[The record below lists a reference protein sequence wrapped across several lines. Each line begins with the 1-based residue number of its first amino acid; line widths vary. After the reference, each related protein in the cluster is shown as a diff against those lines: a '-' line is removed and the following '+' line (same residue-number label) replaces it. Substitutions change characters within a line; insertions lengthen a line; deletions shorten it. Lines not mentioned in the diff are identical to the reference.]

1 MIDYLTHYYMP
12 GTPPF
17 RSLSALPETEAIGI
31 MESLYDEKL
40 LAMTRFKDPHH
51 YLRNR
56 KQREQWVRESFI
68 LKGGKPRDA
77 YPHYMILGES
87 KWIVRASG
95 GADPPKIRIPLS
107 VFAED
112 DVSFTYPDS
121 MISYWFGNEKPP
133 EYYLPAYH
141 GLVFTRAEILS
152 IVARKGMPED
162 DWHTNLPADLAPYIE
177 AQVWNHERLQ
187 DYMRTRAQTTG

>member
-17 RSLSALPETEAIGI
+17 RSLSALPETEAIHI

-40 LAMTRFKDPHH
+40 LVMTRFKDPYQ

-56 KQREQWVRESFI
+56 KQSEHWVRESFI
-68 LKGGKPRDA
+68 RKGGKPHDA
-77 YPHYMILGES
+77 YPHYMVLGES

-95 GADPPKIRIPLS
+95 DAHPPMICIPLS
-107 VFAED
+107 GFEEE

-121 MISYWFGNEKPP
+121 MISFWFGNEKPP
-133 EYYLPAYH
+133 EYYMPEFH
-141 GLVFTRAEILS
+141 GQVFTRAEILS
-152 IVARKGMPED
+152 IVAQKGMPED
-162 DWHTNLPADLAPYIE
+162 DWHTNLPEDLAPYIE
-177 AQVWNHERLQ
+177 AQVWNHACLGV
-187 DYMRTRAQTTG
+187 YMRSH